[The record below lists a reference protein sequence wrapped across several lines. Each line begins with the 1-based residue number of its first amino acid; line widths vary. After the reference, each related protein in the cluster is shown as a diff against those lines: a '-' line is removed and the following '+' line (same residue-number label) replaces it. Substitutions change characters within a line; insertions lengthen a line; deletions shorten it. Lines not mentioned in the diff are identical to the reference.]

1 MSFKEKINKTKL
13 PEHVAIIMDGNGRWA
28 KGIGKLRIF
37 GHQSGVGAVR
47 EAMEGC
53 VDLGIRYLTLYA
65 FSSENWSRPKL
76 EVQALMELLV
86 NTLAKET
93 QTFIK
98 NGVRLNTIGNISDL
112 PKRCQEK
119 LLEIIDLTKNN
130 NTCILTLALSYGSR
144 MEIVESTKSIC
155 AQVLAGTLKLE
166 DINEK
171 TISKNLETNDLPD
184 PDLMIRTSG
193 EQRISNFLL
202 YQLAYTELCF
212 LPIMWPEFVREHLF
226 EAVYNYQSRE
236 RRFGKT
242 SEQL

>member
-155 AQVLAGTLKLE
+155 AQVLAGTLNLE